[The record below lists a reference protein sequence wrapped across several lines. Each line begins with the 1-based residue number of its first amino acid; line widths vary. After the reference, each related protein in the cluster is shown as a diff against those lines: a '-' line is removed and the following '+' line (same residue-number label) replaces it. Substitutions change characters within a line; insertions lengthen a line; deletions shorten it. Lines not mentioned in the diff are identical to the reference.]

1 MRTSVVAEN
10 TKRIIR
16 ERGLKHRAVAE
27 WAGIPE
33 KQFSAL
39 LNGRKIVKD
48 TDVAAI
54 ANALSV
60 TPNELFGFGQTEDA
74 S

>member
-1 MRTSVVAEN
+1 MNKSIVAEN

-16 ERGLKHRAVAE
+16 EKGLKHRAVAA

-39 LNGRKIVKD
+39 LNGRKVVKD
-48 TDVAAI
+48 TDVVAI
-54 ANALSV
+54 ANALCV
-60 TPNELFGFGQTEDA
+60 TPNDLFGFCRTEET

>member
-1 MRTSVVAEN
+1 MRKSVVAEN
-10 TKRIIR
+10 TKRIIC
-16 ERGLKHRAVAE
+16 ERGLKRRAVAE

-54 ANALSV
+54 ANALGV
-60 TPNELFGFGQTEDA
+60 TPNELSGFRPEEA

>member
-1 MRTSVVAEN
+1 MSKSVVAEN

-16 ERGLKHRAVAE
+16 ERGLKHRAVAT

-39 LNGRKIVKD
+39 LNGRKVIKD
-48 TDVAAI
+48 TDVVAI
-54 ANALSV
+54 ANALCV
-60 TPNELFGFGQTEDA
+60 TPNELFGFCQTEEA